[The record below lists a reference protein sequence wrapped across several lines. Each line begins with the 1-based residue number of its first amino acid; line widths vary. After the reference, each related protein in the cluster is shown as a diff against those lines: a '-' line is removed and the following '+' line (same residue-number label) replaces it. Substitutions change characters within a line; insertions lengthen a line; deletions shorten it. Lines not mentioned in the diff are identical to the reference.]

1 VYALLGQLS
10 SDESMLNQRASIIKY
25 AKEHSLELESEMLEF
40 DNKTKPLQEREQFYQ
55 FVHSLKNED
64 SIIID
69 TIDVLG
75 QSMEDVILVINCML
89 SRGVTLH
96 IASNGVEVT
105 RATGLEKVLPL
116 IVSLQRDPPQKGK
129 KRVGRPKGRRSASKF
144 DVFVSK
150 ILARLKEGK
159 SVSAIARE
167 LNVSRS
173 SLKDYI
179 DSRGL
184 RQMLDDSWLERTR
197 TNQEAGQNIEMFCT
211 LKRENKKN
219 KS

>member
-1 VYALLGQLS
+1 MVYALIGQLS

-25 AKEHSLELESEMLEF
+25 AKTHNLELEGEMLEF
-40 DNKTKPLQEREQFYQ
+40 DNRNKPLQEREQFYE
-55 FVHSLKNED
+55 FVHSLKDGD
-64 SIIID
+64 SIVVDSID
-69 TIDVLG
+69 ILG

-96 IASNGVEVT
+96 IASKCMEVT
-105 RATGLEKVLPL
+105 RATGLEKILPL
-116 IVSLQRDPPQKGK
+116 IVNLQKSPSPKGK
-129 KRVGRPKGRRSASKF
+129 NRVGRPKGRRSASKF
-144 DVFVSK
+144 DVFVSD
-150 ILARLKEGK
+150 ILSRLKEGK

-184 RQMLDDSWLERTR
+184 KQMLDDFWLESARVG
-197 TNQEAGQNIEMFCT
+197 QEVEQSIEMFCT
-211 LKRENKKN
+211 LKDKKN
-219 KS
+219 